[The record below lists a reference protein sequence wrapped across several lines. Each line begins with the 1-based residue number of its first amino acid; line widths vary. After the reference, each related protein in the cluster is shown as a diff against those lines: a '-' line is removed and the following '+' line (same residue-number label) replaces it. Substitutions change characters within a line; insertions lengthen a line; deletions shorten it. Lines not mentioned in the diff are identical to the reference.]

1 LIHGTRD
8 NLLHSSTRLGAITL
22 IAFCMSV
29 PAGAVQQAT
38 PMVDPGAWLQHYL
51 EGFGS
56 FQAEF
61 RQLSSNSA
69 GDRTTESA
77 GTLYLQKPGR
87 FRWDYRKPDE
97 QLIVSDGAKVW
108 LYDVQLEQVTVKTLD
123 ESLSTTPALLL
134 AGRSTITNGFTVI
147 GLGNRAGID
156 WLQLTPKRT
165 DTDFVEFRLGFASG
179 ELKVMELKDKLQQS
193 TRIEFSRIR
202 RNPQLA
208 AGLFTF
214 VPPAGVDVIG
224 APRG

>member
-1 LIHGTRD
+1 
-8 NLLHSSTRLGAITL
+8 
-22 IAFCMSV
+22 MSV

-179 ELKVMELKDKLQQS
+179 ELKVMKNANFSTSLTESTPVAPSRALMSLGSSAVWQS
-193 TRIEFSRIR
+193 GFSSRSDWNNSLLMPIST
-202 RNPQLA
+202 L
-208 AGLFTF
+208 
-214 VPPAGVDVIG
+214 
-224 APRG
+224 

>member
-1 LIHGTRD
+1 MT
-8 NLLHSSTRLGAITL
+8 
-22 IAFCMSV
+22 V
-29 PAGAVQQAT
+29 PAGATQQAA
-38 PMVDPGAWLQHYL
+38 PMVDAGAWLQRYL
-51 EGFGS
+51 EGFAS
-56 FQAEF
+56 FQADF

-69 GDRTTESA
+69 GDRTTESG

-97 QLIVSDGAKVW
+97 QLIVSDGEKVW

-134 AGRSTITNGFTVI
+134 AGKSTITDGFTVT
-147 GLGNRAGID
+147 GLGNRDGID
-156 WLQLTPKRT
+156 WLQLTPKRS

-193 TRIEFSRIR
+193 TRIEFSHVR